1 MISLLILPL
10 FSSDSP
16 FIPISPIHARSELY
30 SSWAQPHMA
39 RILSTTWPCKKQVS
53 SRDKVHQGEISCG
66 NPLRSPLQNERLAS
80 SGSEPTPKTYG
91 NPSCSAARAEHNY
104 QVARFRLVMYGREGM
119 HGALHVVLSAHG
131 DEELIAT
138 VCCVSKRWLY
148 LVESNVALAAL
159 ARAARATIR
168 HFVLTYVRVRAV
180 EAAESASAGSFCLDA
195 V

>member
-1 MISLLILPL
+1 M
-10 FSSDSP
+10 
-16 FIPISPIHARSELY
+16 
-30 SSWAQPHMA
+30 
-39 RILSTTWPCKKQVS
+39 TWPCKKQVS
-53 SRDKVHQGEISCG
+53 SCDAVHQGEISCG
-66 NPLRSPLQNERLAS
+66 NTLQSSLKKERLAS
-80 SGSEPTPKTYG
+80 SGSEHTPTKSG

-104 QVARFRLVMYGREGM
+104 QVARMRLVMYGREGM

-168 HFVLTYVRVRAV
+168 HFVLTYACVRAR
-180 EAAESASAGSFCLDA
+180 EAAESALASSL
-195 V
+195 